1 MTSIPPERYPAPG
14 VPQQEP
20 EGPSFWQRTLASF
33 KETLS
38 WVGSKL
44 LGPLGAV
51 LLILVAVLL
60 VSMGFK
66 ELQIGGLLG
75 KLLGKKG
82 SDSGRTIDLA
92 NSVDKDRVGPDGKLV
107 EPGTPDSKGQTQ
119 AIVVPIEEPGLFSN
133 PDTVKF
139 TPPGEEKPIEIVL
152 PDGVKNKDV
161 GQVVVIRPDVVV
173 VTVKDSSGIPAAKV
187 EDLLKKY
194 SR

>member
-1 MTSIPPERYPAPG
+1 MQFHSPASN
-14 VPQQEP
+14 EP
-20 EGPSFWQRTLASF
+20 DGLSFRQRTWAAF
-33 KETLS
+33 KNTLS
-38 WVGSKL
+38 WIGAKL

-51 LLILVAVLL
+51 LLILVAFLL

-75 KLLGKKG
+75 RLLGKKDPDAEA
-82 SDSGRTIDLA
+82 SIDLA
-92 NSVDKDRVGPDGKLV
+92 NSIDKDRVGPDGKLI

-133 PDTVKF
+133 PDTIKF
-139 TPPGEEKPIEIVL
+139 IPPGEQKPIEVVL

-161 GQVVVIRPDVVV
+161 DQVLVVKPDVVV

-187 EDLLKKY
+187 DDLLKKY
-194 SR
+194 GGG